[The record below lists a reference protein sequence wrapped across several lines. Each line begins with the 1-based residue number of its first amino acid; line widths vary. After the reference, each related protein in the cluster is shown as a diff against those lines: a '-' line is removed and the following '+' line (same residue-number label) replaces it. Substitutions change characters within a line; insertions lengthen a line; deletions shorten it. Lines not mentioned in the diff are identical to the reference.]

1 MIDTTGETAS
11 FHLDHA
17 HYRRIRLLAWLLIC
31 ASLAI
36 AAAAAILGARL
47 WPAYTHEFTLYLKW
61 QDALLATLWYCSFI
75 LAWSSVLVA
84 RFIFAL
90 RAGYLQGMFIVSG
103 NQSITVR
110 DLSPKNLASIYW
122 LIGAALSC
130 FFAALVGLFPEI
142 LIGWT
147 VHLPHPAL
155 VFLGTA
161 AAILLSLAGLAV
173 TLVSATFIVIGFTGS
188 FSFSRKM
195 GAPHTYELTSQT
207 ILRIDGLELSVI
219 YPDKPESLFDLTLLD
234 ADDQRRLLNLLRQR
248 WLDAARP
255 WNPLLGNE
263 IEAALLEA
271 QRGVLVS

>member
-1 MIDTTGETAS
+1 MIDATGGTAS

-17 HYRRIRLLAWLLIC
+17 HYARIRLLAWLLIC
-31 ASLAI
+31 ASFAI
-36 AAAAAILGARL
+36 AVVTAILGARL

-75 LAWSSVLVA
+75 LVWSSVLVA
-84 RFIFAL
+84 RFLFAL
-90 RAGYLQGMFIVSG
+90 RAGYRQGMFIVSG
-103 NQSITVR
+103 SQSITVR
-110 DLSPKNLASIYW
+110 DLSPKNLISIYW
-122 LIGAALSC
+122 LIGTALSC

-155 VFLGTA
+155 VFLGTT

-173 TLVSATFIVIGFTGS
+173 TLVCASFIVIGFTGS

-234 ADDQRRLLNLLRQR
+234 ADDQPRLLNLLRQR

-263 IEAALLEA
+263 IEAALQEA